1 MLASTAA
8 NAIRYTITGSAGPGS
23 MSGTPGTEL
32 VIINEALQAISRR
45 YPWRWLTRT
54 SRPMSLI
61 AGQPYVNFPTD
72 FDELIAVVRGPGLLT
87 WLEPISEREMLELRA
102 GTIPTGD
109 PFGHYYT
116 IEHEIQSNPNLVLD
130 SESFAAPSWVTTNAT
145 ASSSLNVAPDGAADA
160 AILTGTTTL
169 GVVAQSFQ
177 VNVASDTGRTY
188 VASVYVKAGVTTP
201 ADATEVSLR
210 QSTSSGVTSATT
222 GPLTTARL
230 TWSGGVPSVALQASQ
245 GGGAHDVRVDA
256 QGDGWYRVSLLIT
269 VDTDRAIPSSSL
281 FFVIR
286 PSVGVV
292 GGTVLAWGAQLEQ
305 STGHEIDTAQIR
317 ATPYRPSTS
326 VITPTLERRMNI
338 WPTPTTTQHNA
349 FLLRYR
355 ARPQEVASEND
366 QLLVP
371 WFIET
376 LLLEACRHIA
386 RGWHSED
393 MGTATERLASLWQ
406 MPDFAAAI
414 QRDDDS
420 QQELGRM
427 TGLASGVG
435 MVGRNWNQG
444 SVAYPGGLA

>member
-32 VIINEALQAISRR
+32 VILNEALQALSRR

-116 IEHEIQSNPNLVLD
+116 IEHEIQANPNLALD
-130 SESFAAPSWVTTNAT
+130 SESFANSWTTSNAT
-145 ASSSLNVAPDGAADA
+145 VTSSVNVAPGGAADA
-160 AILTGTTTL
+160 AVLTGTTTL
-169 GVVAQSFQ
+169 GIVAQSFPINQ
-177 VNVASDTGRTY
+177 SSDNGRTY
-188 VASVYVKAGVTTP
+188 VASLYIKAGVSTP

-210 QSTSSGVTSATT
+210 QSTLSGVTSATT

-230 TWSGGVPSVALQASQ
+230 TWSDGVPSVELQASQ
-245 GGGAHDVRVDA
+245 GGGAHDVRIEE
-256 QGDGWYRVSLLIT
+256 QGDGWYRVTLLVT
-269 VDTDRAIPSSSL
+269 VDTDRAIPSNAL

-305 STGHEIDTAQIR
+305 ATGHEIDTAQIR
-317 ATPYRPSTS
+317 ATPYRPSTL
-326 VITPTLERRMNI
+326 VITPTLERRMNV

-355 ARPQEVASEND
+355 ARPQVIVSEND
-366 QLLVP
+366 QVLVP

-393 MGTATERLASLWQ
+393 MGTSTERLAALWQ
-406 MPDFAAAI
+406 MPDFAAAV

-427 TGLASGVG
+427 TGLASGTG

-444 SVAYPGGLA
+444 TVAYPGGLA